1 MTQLP
6 ACAVCGSA
14 ARPPFRPPPAELA
27 PDLDGRPGEP
37 TRSTLPKWIAT
48 CRRCGASGPDL
59 SRLPDGTAD
68 VVRGAAYQ
76 ALRVPGPDKP
86 ALRWALVCSALDR
99 RAEAAEATLQAAW
112 ALDDAAS
119 GPGAAPSDP
128 APPCPTSSGP
138 MSSGQASLS
147 ATQPGLA
154 DAATLRRRA
163 VSLWGPPQGTE
174 DALRQ
179 VDILRRAGDFA
190 GASVLADALDSAPLD
205 ENSAA
210 ILAFQR
216 ARIADGDAGR
226 QLLSSALRPPAR
238 RPHVTHGTQAQASGF
253 WRRLLGR

>member
-59 SRLPDGTAD
+59 SHLPDGAAD
-68 VVRGAAYQ
+68 VVRGEAYQ
-76 ALRVPGPDKP
+76 ALRTPGPDKP
-86 ALRWALVCSALDR
+86 ALRWALVCTALDR

-112 ALDDAAS
+112 ALDDAGS
-119 GPGAAPSDP
+119 GTGP
-128 APPCPTSSGP
+128 APPGPAPSG
-138 MSSGQASLS
+138 SG
-147 ATQPGLA
+147 

-163 VSLWGPPQGTE
+163 VSLWGLPQGTE

-179 VDILRRAGDFA
+179 VDILRRAGDFTAA
-190 GASVLADALDSAPLD
+190 GAVADALDIAPLD

-210 ILAFQR
+210 VLAFQR
-216 ARIADGDAGR
+216 ARIADGDTGR
-226 QLLSSALRPPAR
+226 HMLSSALRPPAR
-238 RPHVTHGTQAQASGF
+238 RPHVTHGTPAPATGGF
-253 WRRLLGR
+253 WRRLLGG